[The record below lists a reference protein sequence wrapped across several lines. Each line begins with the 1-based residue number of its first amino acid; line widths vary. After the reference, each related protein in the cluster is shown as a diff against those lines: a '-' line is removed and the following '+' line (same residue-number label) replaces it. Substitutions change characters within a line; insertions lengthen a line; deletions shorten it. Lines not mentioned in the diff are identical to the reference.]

1 MQSPVKAR
9 SLFLLTAAAALA
21 SVDCQRTF
29 LDPMFPLAV
38 LDDGRRWLDTP
49 ATLLSTAPDVVQ
61 AAAAAGINQ
70 SSAERLLERI
80 LREQPAS
87 VDAVHAHMLLSRIYL
102 RTGRYQKAI
111 ANLDE
116 WARRFPKDGQFWD
129 APKLEKEKTDVEQ
142 FRGLPDQVNGPVRA
156 SKLRHDG
163 ANDFSAPIAI
173 DGKPANYLLDTGA
186 WMSVMTERE
195 AKRLGLEIRSGS
207 GMLAEASGKGVPI
220 RTAVAGELTVGAM
233 SFRQV
238 SFAILPDVEPWTSM
252 PDGRGG
258 VIGIPV
264 LLAMECMRWRRAGSW
279 ELGCASDE
287 AAGRPNMVF
296 FENHLLA
303 IAHMPD
309 ARPSFTLDTGAETT
323 DLNSNFAKQFSSLI
337 ERVGKKGSTQV
348 TGAGGTAVIES
359 MTIPDLAVDIGG
371 TATTLRPA
379 NITMQKNA
387 ALGGQCCI
395 GNLGLDLLR
404 QTGDLTIDFRTMTLR
419 LR

>member
-1 MQSPVKAR
+1 MC
-9 SLFLLTAAAALA
+9 LLAAAAALA
-21 SVDCQRTF
+21 SADCRRTF

-49 ATLLSTAPDVVQ
+49 EAHLSTAPDVVR

-80 LREQPAS
+80 LREQPES

-116 WARRFPKDGQFWD
+116 WARRFPRDGQFWD
-129 APKLEKEKTDVEQ
+129 APKLQSEKTDVEQ
-142 FRGLPDQVNGPVRA
+142 FRGLPDQINGPVRA

-163 ANDFSAPIAI
+163 ADDFSAPISI

-186 WMSVMTERE
+186 WLSVMTGNE
-195 AKRLGLEIRSGS
+195 AKRLGLEIRPGS
-207 GMLAEASGKGVPI
+207 GFLADASGKGVRI

-238 SFAILPDVEPWTSM
+238 SFAILPDVEPWISM
-252 PDGRGG
+252 PEGRGG
-258 VIGIPV
+258 IIGIPV
-264 LLAMECMRWRRAGSW
+264 LLGMECMRWRRAGSW

-287 AAGRPNMVF
+287 AAVRPNMVF

-303 IAHMPD
+303 IAHVPD
-309 ARPSFTLDTGAETT
+309 AQLSFTVDTGAETT
-323 DLNSNFAKQFSSLI
+323 DFNSNFAQQFAELI
-337 ERVGKKGSTQV
+337 GRVGKKGSTEMS
-348 TGAGGTAVIES
+348 GAGGTTISES
-359 MTIPDLAVDIGG
+359 VTLPEFTIDIGG
-371 TATTLRPA
+371 TKATLRPA
-379 NITMQKNA
+379 QVTLQKHA
-387 ALGGQCCI
+387 ALGGRCCV

-404 QTGDLTIDFRTMTLR
+404 QTGDLTIDFRTMTIR